1 MHSGRNIQSHSLF
14 AIWSVDHISRR
25 GSMKDGKE
33 DIIGPE
39 VDTKG
44 TIALDHH
51 SEHVTKSS
59 VSQQRA
65 LEGLP

>member
-1 MHSGRNIQSHSLF
+1 
-14 AIWSVDHISRR
+14 
-25 GSMKDGKE
+25 MKDGKE